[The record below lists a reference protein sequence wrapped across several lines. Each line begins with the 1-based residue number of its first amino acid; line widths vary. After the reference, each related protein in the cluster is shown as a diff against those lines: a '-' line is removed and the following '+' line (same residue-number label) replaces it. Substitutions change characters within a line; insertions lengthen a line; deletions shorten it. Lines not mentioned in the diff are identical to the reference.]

1 MKIYRHQES
10 EKLFQL
16 HQITDEQL
24 IAMNDIHINYR
35 KFLETIIGFS
45 DKDLALHAPG
55 NPTQVRYSL
64 RNQINACMEFEKA
77 YAEVL
82 ARSQG

>member
-45 DKDLALHAPG
+45 DKDLA
-55 NPTQVRYSL
+55 
-64 RNQINACMEFEKA
+64 
-77 YAEVL
+77 
-82 ARSQG
+82 